1 MNLIFQIKPNLY
13 TTNLSGGLLAPIFGT
28 NHE

>member
-1 MNLIFQIKPNLY
+1 MNLIFQIKLNLHII
-13 TTNLSGGLLAPIFGT
+13 NLSGGLLAPIFGT